1 MANPLDELAALK
13 AQVAA
18 LTARVY
24 QLEQAGTGA
33 PKESGADIPATPQKN
48 VASQAP
54 PLPPV
59 MQAPPGTMLVPPPIT
74 TSDVTGHTPF
84 SDSIPPAQKTGPTL
98 KLPRLT
104 ASARENANI
113 EEKIGQYWLNRVG
126 IVAIL
131 IGVSYF
137 LKYAF
142 ENNWIGPAGRIA
154 IGLLAGMGLVLW
166 SERFREKG
174 YKTFSYSLKAVG
186 IGTLYLSLWGA
197 YQVYHLIPSSAA
209 FVAMII
215 VTGAT
220 MALAWSQNAEILAS
234 FALVGGFATPALLST
249 GENHEIVLF
258 SYVCL
263 LDIAILAMAILKPW
277 RRLLWGS
284 FAGTLILYAG
294 WYSEYYSRNQR
305 DFTVFFASLFAVL
318 FAAIP
323 VVARFEEKPS
333 APSRIPLTFTL
344 LPLLNATLYFLTLYA
359 MYERET
365 ATLTWYAL
373 VLAAVYLGLANAY
386 KKRADISDTKPVQ
399 LLHVAIAV
407 AFLTV
412 AIPAKLN
419 AHWIT
424 IGWLVESAALLWVSV
439 KTKTDFLRYL
449 AVAALLLGI
458 ARLLFFDRIRTETLV
473 FNARFATYVVAIAV
487 LGAIAYYGRRYA
499 SEHEMVFIYI
509 AVVGLNVLALIALT
523 WEASDYFDR
532 QLLSGHNNATHYHEV
547 WLARGFTYSAIWLI
561 YGAGLM
567 TVGFWKRTP
576 FARWQA
582 LILIAFTTAK
592 VFLFDVS
599 ELGGSYRIVSFIAL
613 GAVLLAISFV
623 YQRDW
628 LKLSARTGDDPS
640 RESPS

>member
-1 MANPLDELAALK
+1 MANSHDEMEALK
-13 AQVAA
+13 AQVAS

-24 QLEQAGTGA
+24 RLEQVSSAA
-33 PKESGADIPATPQKN
+33 PTELPREVPVTPQKT
-48 VASQAP
+48 VFAPSPAP
-54 PLPPV
+54 PLER
-59 MQAPPGTMLVPPPIT
+59 PPGTMLVPPAPNIH
-74 TSDVTGHTPF
+74 SDA
-84 SDSIPPAQKTGPTL
+84 SAAASPPPVARPQPEF
-98 KLPRLT
+98 KLPGLS
-104 ASARENANI
+104 ASARGTANI

-166 SERFREKG
+166 SERFRERG
-174 YKTFSYSLKAVG
+174 YAAFSYSLKAVG

-209 FVAMII
+209 FVAMIM

-220 MALAWSQNAEILAS
+220 MALAWSQDAEILAS

-258 SYVCL
+258 SYACL
-263 LDIAILAMAILKPW
+263 LDIAILALATLKPW

-284 FAGTLILYAG
+284 FAGTVVLYIG
-294 WYSEYYSRNQR
+294 WYSEYYGTEQR
-305 DFTVFFASLFAVL
+305 GVTVFFAALFSALFAVIPL
-318 FAAIP
+318 IVRYENTKQLNRIP
-323 VVARFEEKPS
+323 V
-333 APSRIPLTFTL
+333 TFTL
-344 LPLLNATLYFLTLYA
+344 LPLMNATLFFLSLFVIYD
-359 MYERET
+359 RET

-373 VLAAVYLGLANAY
+373 TLAAVYLAIGNAY
-386 KKRADISDTKPVQ
+386 KKRSDVPETNTVQ

-407 AFLTV
+407 AFLTI

-424 IGWLVESAALLWVSV
+424 IGWLVESAALLWVGV

-449 AVAALLLGI
+449 AAAALVLGI
-458 ARLLFFDRIRTETLV
+458 ARLLFFDQLRVGTLL
-473 FNARFATYVVAIAV
+473 FNARFFTYLVAIAV
-487 LGAIAYYGRRYA
+487 LGAIAYFGRHHA
-499 SEHEMVFIYI
+499 SERETVFIDV
-509 AVVGLNVLALIALT
+509 AVVSVNLLALIALT
-523 WEASDYFDR
+523 LEAQDYFGR
-532 QLLSGHNNATHYHEV
+532 QLSPRHYDPTFYHDIA
-547 WLARGFTYSAIWLI
+547 LARGFTYSAIWLI
-561 YGAGLM
+561 YGAVLM
-567 TVGFWKRTP
+567 AVGFWKRSS

-582 LILIAFTTAK
+582 LILMALTSVK
-592 VFLFDVS
+592 VFLNDVS
-599 ELGGSYRIVSFIAL
+599 QLGGSYRIVSFIAL
-613 GAVLLAISFV
+613 GAVLLGISFA

-628 LKLSARTGDDPS
+628 LKLSAHTAEKSNP
-640 RESPS
+640 ESSS

>member
-1 MANPLDELAALK
+1 M
-13 AQVAA
+13 
-18 LTARVY
+18 
-24 QLEQAGTGA
+24 
-33 PKESGADIPATPQKN
+33 
-48 VASQAP
+48 
-54 PLPPV
+54 
-59 MQAPPGTMLVPPPIT
+59 
-74 TSDVTGHTPF
+74 
-84 SDSIPPAQKTGPTL
+84 L
-98 KLPRLT
+98 KLPALS
-104 ASARENANI
+104 ASARENTNI

-166 SERFREKG
+166 SERFRDRG
-174 YKTFSYSLKAVG
+174 YAAFSYSLKAVG

-215 VTGAT
+215 VTAAT
-220 MALAWSQNAEILAS
+220 MALAWSQDAEILAS
-234 FALVGGFATPALLST
+234 FALIGGFATPALLST
-249 GENHEIVLF
+249 GENHEVVLF
-258 SYVCL
+258 TYVGL
-263 LDIAILAMAILKPW
+263 LDIAVLGMATLKPW

-284 FAGTLILYAG
+284 ALGTVLLYVG
-294 WYSEYYSRNQR
+294 WFSAYYSREQR
-305 DFTVFFASLFAVL
+305 GLSVFFAALFATLFAV
-318 FAAIP
+318 IP
-323 VVARFEEKPS
+323 LVVRFEESNRPN
-333 APSRIPLTFTL
+333 RIPLTFTL
-344 LPLLNATLYFLTLYA
+344 LPLLNATLFFFALFV

-365 ATLTWYAL
+365 PTLTWYAL
-373 VLAAVYLGLANAY
+373 ALTAIYLAIAEGY
-386 KKRADISDTKPVQ
+386 KKRTDVPDPKAVQ

-407 AFLTV
+407 AFLTI
-412 AIPAKLN
+412 AIPAKLS

-449 AVAALLLGI
+449 AVAALILGI
-458 ARLLFFDRIRTETLV
+458 ARLLFFDQITTDTLL
-473 FNARFATYVVAIAV
+473 FNARFATYLVAIAV
-487 LGAIAYYGRRYA
+487 LGAIAHYGRQHA
-499 SEHEMVFIYI
+499 TEQEMPFIYV
-509 AVVGLNVLALIALT
+509 AVVAVNVLALIALT

-532 QLLSGHNNATHYHEV
+532 QISPGQYNANLFREIS
-547 WLARGFTYSAIWLI
+547 LARGFTYSAIWLI

-567 TVGFWKRTP
+567 AVGFWKRSP

-582 LILIAFTTAK
+582 LILMALTTTK
-592 VFLFDVS
+592 VFLYDVS
-599 ELGGSYRIVSFIAL
+599 RLGGSYRIISFIAL

-628 LKLSARTGDDPS
+628 LKLSARADDQPG
-640 RESPS
+640 REHSS